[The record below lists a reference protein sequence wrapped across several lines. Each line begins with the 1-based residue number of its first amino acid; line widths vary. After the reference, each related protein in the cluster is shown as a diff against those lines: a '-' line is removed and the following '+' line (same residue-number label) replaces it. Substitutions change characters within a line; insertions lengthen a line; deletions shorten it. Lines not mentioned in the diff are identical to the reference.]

1 MFHKDL
7 YLLHFFYLCPAHR
20 NLFRSPLLHAL
31 HAVGLCEPW
40 LGGVVRVAG
49 VHSRTGAGVSVM
61 MSSRTSS
68 SASARSVSRLRARCC
83 NNQRDV
89 ILLLT
94 HFQTDKSDR
103 NNEHAEEDPAST
115 FDKMQKLSGVQMQ
128 QHTAPT

>member
-1 MFHKDL
+1 M
-7 YLLHFFYLCPAHR
+7 
-20 NLFRSPLLHAL
+20 

-49 VHSRTGAGVSVM
+49 VQSRTGAGVSVM
-61 MSSRTSS
+61 MSSRTS

-83 NNQRDV
+83 NNQTDV

-103 NNEHAEEDPAST
+103 NNEHAEEDPTST
-115 FDKMQKLSGVQMQ
+115 HPPHIDKVQKVSGVQMQ
-128 QHTAPT
+128 QRTAPT